1 MASIGGGGD
10 AGNSREELKSQFTTR
25 EGTYRLTSAVEF
37 SRSNR
42 SLSYVTNNTNPAP
55 GTSPPVRLSFVT
67 LVGSRPG
74 VDVAASESRSN
85 SPGSGPPETSSP
97 GAMTPSG
104 VTVISNNINNVPVN
118 NGESLLMS
126 HNSDH
131 HDSNPDIYST
141 PHRFCVNMGKELY
154 VYPYMGCRKDVDII
168 SKPIDKRV
176 YKGTNPTCH
185 DFNSLAA
192 TQESLLLVIGFS
204 GGQIQLVDPISKE
217 VNKLFNEERV
227 VDKTRVTCIRW
238 IPNSLT
244 QFLVSHGSGHMYL
257 YNIDNPSGTT
267 SPSYQVSKSGPSY
280 TVYNCKSKTARNPV
294 TRWTIGDGAI
304 NEFAFSPCGQF
315 LAVVSQDGFLRII
328 RYDSHELVGITR
340 SYFGGL
346 LCVCW
351 SPDSKYVCV
360 GGEDDLVTLW
370 SFKEKRVVARGQGHK
385 SWVSVVAFDP
395 FTTTY
400 GDIEVSEDCAG
411 GETTGNCSHRH
422 LSNDCHSSGVY
433 SCDSVTT
440 SGTSCANQNVSCS
453 SCQQNSVSGS
463 GKAVLV
469 NHVNNNAS
477 SSSPPPSSANVNNC
491 ASNLN
496 NVNRS
501 SRHSRTSDSMRLSVS
516 EPQTTR
522 IPACYRVGSV
532 GQDTQLCLW
541 DLTEDV
547 LKHPFGKSRPASRVP
562 VSDTSPCIVH
572 SSSKICNSHHHHQNI
587 NISNTNMPNSNNSI
601 VSNCTAVCN
610 SVNHPS
616 DHREDGEGNTTAAV
630 NGSGTQT
637 ATNTASSTSS
647 SGNGTSSS
655 HNSSSGHSHH
665 GILSLRFA
673 GALGFGGDKEK
684 SKDREPGKEHKRN
697 FSLGSS
703 SKTEKSSGSGGKG
716 GGPAGGAANFL
727 ASIGISVNL
736 DDPMKLIGTQACPR
750 LDECPLL
757 EPLVCKKIS
766 HERLTALIFREESI
780 VTTCQDGI
788 VCTWARPG
796 DAVSQL

>member
-1 MASIGGGGD
+1 MVRSDVVMASIGGGGD

-37 SRSNR
+37 SRSSR

-104 VTVISNNINNVPVN
+104 VTVISNNINNVAAN
-118 NGESLLMS
+118 NGESLMMS

-154 VYPYMGCRKDVDII
+154 VYPYMGCRKDVDIM

-267 SPSYQVSKSGPSY
+267 SPSYQVCKSGPSY

-400 GDIEVSEDCAG
+400 GDVEVSEDCAG

-422 LSNDCHSSGVY
+422 LSNDCHS
-433 SCDSVTT
+433 
-440 SGTSCANQNVSCS
+440 
-453 SCQQNSVSGS
+453 
-463 GKAVLV
+463 
-469 NHVNNNAS
+469 
-477 SSSPPPSSANVNNC
+477 
-491 ASNLN
+491 
-496 NVNRS
+496 S

-587 NISNTNMPNSNNSI
+587 NLSNTNMPNSNNSI

-616 DHREDGEGNTTAAV
+616 DHREDGEGNTSNAV
-630 NGSGTQT
+630 INGSGTQT
-637 ATNTASSTSS
+637 TTNTASSTSS

-684 SKDREPGKEHKRN
+684 NKEREPGKEHKRN

-703 SKTEKSSGSGGKG
+703 SKSDKSSGSGGKG
-716 GGPAGGAANFL
+716 GGSAGGAANFL

-766 HERLTALIFREESI
+766 HERLTALTFREESI